1 MTSIPPPRII
11 QDILLDMQRLTP
23 SLEKRRRRYNIGV
36 FLGVLMIVVM
46 LYTLLEI
53 ANNHAGTG
61 SQIAVILIA
70 FLPSFLLYK
79 VVNKIYGKAIH
90 KAFVD
95 VVCLRGALTYSNLG
109 FFEARE
115 VDNHR
120 ILPDSSKSASGEGI
134 KGTYR
139 DVTFTLQEV
148 SLKGRNGTTAFW
160 GVVARIY
167 LSYAFEAHTVILPR
181 KALTPAAR
189 LRFPHWH
196 QVNLPKKY
204 EPLYEGLTTDTVEAR
219 AVAPMAFV
227 ERLMEAGQLPS
238 AKWMSLSFH
247 NRELLIAYPR
257 FRPLFVVPPLW
268 QPVSAEAMQRCIW
281 EVESIFHVIDTIKL
295 NPQIRT

>member
-1 MTSIPPPRII
+1 M
-11 QDILLDMQRLTP
+11 DMQRLAPT
-23 SLEKRRRRYNIGV
+23 LEKQRRRYNVGL
-36 FLGVLMIVVM
+36 FFGVLMIVVI
-46 LYTLLEI
+46 LYTLMEV
-53 ANNHAGTG
+53 ASNHASIA
-61 SQIAVILIA
+61 SQATVIMIA
-70 FLPSFLLYK
+70 FLPCFLLYK
-79 VVNKIYGKAIH
+79 FVNNIYGKAVH
-90 KAFVD
+90 TAFVD
-95 VVCLRGALTYSNLG
+95 VVCLRGALTYSKLG

-134 KGTYR
+134 KGAYR

-148 SLKGRNGTTAFW
+148 SLKGKSGSTAFW
-160 GVVARIY
+160 GIVARIY
-167 LSYAFEAHTVILPR
+167 LSHAFEAHTVILPR

-196 QVNLPKKY
+196 QVALPKKY
-204 EPLYEGLTTDTVEAR
+204 AAAYEGLTTDTVEAR

-227 ERLMEAGQLPS
+227 ERVMDTGQLPS
-238 AKWMSLSFH
+238 SKWMSLSFH

-257 FRPLFVVPPLW
+257 FRPLFVVPQLW

-281 EVESIFHVIDTIKL
+281 EVESIFQVIDTIKL